1 MHDSDGNFFN
11 LDAAEQEFGYNS
23 DNTLASITATL
34 GSSVWVQ
41 SFSYANGSLTS
52 ISQWEL
58 Q

>member
-11 LDAAEQEFGYNS
+11 LDAAEQEFEYNQ
-23 DNTLASITATL
+23 DNNLVSITATL
-34 GSSVWVQ
+34 GSNVWVQ
-41 SFSYANGSLTS
+41 SYSYSNGVLSN